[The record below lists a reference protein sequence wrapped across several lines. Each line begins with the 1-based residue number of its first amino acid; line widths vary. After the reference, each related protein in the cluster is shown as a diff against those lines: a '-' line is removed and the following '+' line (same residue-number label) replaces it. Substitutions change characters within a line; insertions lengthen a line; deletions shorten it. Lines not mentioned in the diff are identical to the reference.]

1 MTGWKF
7 MVGKVIIEQKDKI
20 ITINSIAQYIEQ
32 EGVWALYGRKKDE
45 DNWECLNV
53 GKCKDVGKEILY
65 DLGCLHYLSFRN
77 DGTKPY
83 INQFKNACNFKY
95 KKGQIQEYLYSYIAK
110 EYFELKFIYIH
121 HKSDLKVEKEYAEKN
136 RAIFWRNGRPYESTT

>member
-1 MTGWKF
+1 

-65 DLGCLHYLSFRN
+65 DLGCLHYLPFRD
-77 DGTKPY
+77 DGTKLY
-83 INQFKNACNFKY
+83 INQFKNACNFNY

-121 HKSDLKVEKEYAEKN
+121 HKSDLKVEKEYAEKKQGY
-136 RAIFWRNGRPYESTT
+136 ILEKWSPI

>member
-1 MTGWKF
+1 MIGWKF

-65 DLGCLHYLSFRN
+65 DLGCLHYLPFRN

-95 KKGQIQEYLYSYIAK
+95 KKGQPQEYLYPYIAK

-121 HKSDLKVEKEYAEKN
+121 DKSDLKVEKKYAEKN
-136 RAIFWRNGRPYESTT
+136 RPIFWRNGRPYKSTT

>member
-1 MTGWKF
+1 MAD
-7 MVGKVIIEQKDKI
+7 KVIIEQKDKI
-20 ITINSIAQYIEQ
+20 ITVNSIAQYIEQ

-65 DLGCLHYLSFRN
+65 DLGCLHYLPFRN

-83 INQFKNACNFKY
+83 INQFKNACNFNY

-121 HKSDLKVEKEYAEKN
+121 DKSDLKVEKEYAEKN
-136 RAIFWRNGRPYESTT
+136 RPIFWRNGRPYESTT

>member
-1 MTGWKF
+1 

-65 DLGCLHYLSFRN
+65 DLGCLHYLPFRN

-121 HKSDLKVEKEYAEKN
+121 HKSDLKVEKEYVEKN

>member
-1 MTGWKF
+1 

-65 DLGCLHYLSFRN
+65 DLGCLHYLPFRN

-83 INQFKNACNFKY
+83 INQFKNACNFNY

-121 HKSDLKVEKEYAEKN
+121 HKSDLTVEKEYAEKN

>member
-1 MTGWKF
+1 
-7 MVGKVIIEQKDKI
+7 MVDKVIIEQKDKI

-65 DLGCLHYLSFRN
+65 DLGCLHYLPFRN
-77 DGTKPY
+77 DGTETY

-95 KKGQIQEYLYSYIAK
+95 KKGQPQEYLYPYIAK

-121 HKSDLKVEKEYAEKN
+121 DKSDLKKEKEYAEKN
-136 RAIFWRNGRPYESTT
+136 RPIFWRNGRPYKSTT

>member
-1 MTGWKF
+1 M
-7 MVGKVIIEQKDKI
+7 
-20 ITINSIAQYIEQ
+20 
-32 EGVWALYGRKKDE
+32 YGRKKDE

-65 DLGCLHYLSFRN
+65 DLGCLHYLPFRN
-77 DGTKPY
+77 DGTEPY

-95 KKGQIQEYLYSYIAK
+95 KKGQTQEYLYSYIAK

-121 HKSDLKVEKEYAEKN
+121 HKSDLKVEKEYAKKN
-136 RAIFWRNGRPYESTT
+136 KAIFWRNGRPYKSTA

>member
-1 MTGWKF
+1 
-7 MVGKVIIEQKDKI
+7 MVDQVIIEQKDKI

-65 DLGCLHYLSFRN
+65 DLGCLHYLPFRN
-77 DGTKPY
+77 DGTEPY
-83 INQFKNACNFKY
+83 INQFKNDCNLKY
-95 KKGQIQEYLYSYIAK
+95 KKGQTQEYLYSYIAK

-121 HKSDLKVEKEYAEKN
+121 HKSDLKVEKEYAKKTRLYFGEMVAHIS
-136 RAIFWRNGRPYESTT
+136 R

>member
-65 DLGCLHYLSFRN
+65 DLGCLHYLPFRN

-95 KKGQIQEYLYSYIAK
+95 KNGQIQEYLYSYIAK

-121 HKSDLKVEKEYAEKN
+121 HKSDLKVEKEYAKKN

>member
-1 MTGWKF
+1 

-65 DLGCLHYLSFRN
+65 DLGCLHYLPFRN

-136 RAIFWRNGRPYESTT
+136 RSIFWRNGRPYESTT

>member
-1 MTGWKF
+1 

-65 DLGCLHYLSFRN
+65 DLGCLHYLPFRN
-77 DGTKPY
+77 DGKKPY

-110 EYFELKFIYIH
+110 EYFKLKFIYIH
-121 HKSDLKVEKEYAEKN
+121 HESDLKVKKIMLKKTGLYFGEMVAHMSRQLK
-136 RAIFWRNGRPYESTT
+136 IDL